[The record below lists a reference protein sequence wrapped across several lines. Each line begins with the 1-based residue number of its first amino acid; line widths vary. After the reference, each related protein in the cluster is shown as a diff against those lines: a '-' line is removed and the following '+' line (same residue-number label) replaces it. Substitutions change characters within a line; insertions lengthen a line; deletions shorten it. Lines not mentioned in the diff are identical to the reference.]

1 VRRATALLAAAVVA
15 AGTVIF
21 GSAGT
26 AFADPSAND
35 WKQLRL
41 CESGDNYSTNT
52 GNAYY
57 GAYQFDLSTWKSVG
71 GVGRPDQASR
81 SEQDFRAL
89 YLYRMRG
96 WSPWICAALVGL
108 HEDADGGS
116 GRKPVMGDAPNP
128 PSSNPPSSNP
138 PSSNPPSS
146 NPPSPNPP
154 SPTPP
159 ASNTHGYPGPLKY
172 GDYSAALKTWQKQL
186 AAMGY
191 GSFDGTGW
199 FGEKTR
205 TAVKK
210 LQSKAGQPA
219 SGTIGEATWVAAWNA
234 KYRLTTT
241 TPKPPANT
249 PPPAPSR
256 APTYPGSV
264 LREGSSSTALKAFQ
278 KQLGAMGYGLTGTG
292 YYGSKTTQAV
302 LKLQTKAGLNVVG
315 YVGPSTWKA
324 AWNVK
329 NKIAGTPEAKAP
341 AYPGTKLS
349 RGSEGEALQKFQ
361 KQLGVYGYG
370 LTGTGWFGP
379 NTEAAVKK
387 LQQKAGLHVVG
398 FVGPETWYSAWD
410 PANDLRDTTAV
421 TAVARADMKP
431 AAKPAAVVPA
441 KYLPATDASC
451 RVSSQTAL
459 RWGGVVMVSGKTYRD
474 LQCFQRAL
482 GHRGYGLTGTGY
494 FGPATRAAVASLQ
507 ASNSLPRTGKVDAA
521 TWKAAWQGR

>member
-1 VRRATALLAAAVVA
+1 MRRATALLAAAVVA

-21 GSAGT
+21 GSAT

-41 CESGDNYSTNT
+41 CESGDNYTTNT
-52 GNAYY
+52 GNTYY

-71 GVGRPDQASR
+71 GVGRPDQASK

-116 GRKPVMGDAPNP
+116 GKKPVMGAAPNP
-128 PSSNPPSSNP
+128 PSSNPT
-138 PSSNPPSS
+138 
-146 NPPSPNPP
+146 

-159 ASNTHGYPGPLKY
+159 AGNTHGYPGPLKF

-186 AAMGY
+186 TAWGY

-210 LQSKAGQPA
+210 LQSKAGLPVTG
-219 SGTIGEATWVAAWNA
+219 SIVVETWVAAWNA
-234 KYRLTTT
+234 QYRLTATP
-241 TPKPPANT
+241 PKPPATT
-249 PPPAPSR
+249 PPPAPSK
-256 APTYPGSV
+256 APAYPGSV
-264 LREGSSSTALKAFQ
+264 LRDGSSSTALKSFQ

-292 YYGSKTTQAV
+292 YFGSKTTQAV
-302 LKLQTKAGLNVVG
+302 LKLQAKAGLNVVG

-329 NKIAGTPEAKAP
+329 NKIVGTPEAKAP

-349 RGSEGEALQKFQ
+349 RDSEGAALQKFQ
-361 KQLGVYGYG
+361 KQLGAFGYG

-379 NTEAAVKK
+379 STEAAVKK
-387 LQQKAGLHVVG
+387 LQQQAGLHVVG

-410 PANDLRDTTAV
+410 PANDLRDTR
-421 TAVARADMKP
+421 AVAAVAKADMKP
-431 AAKPAAVVPA
+431 AAKPATVAPA
-441 KYLPATDASC
+441 KYVPATDASC
-451 RVSSQTAL
+451 KVSSTSAL
-459 RWGGVVMVSGKTYRD
+459 RWGGVVMVPGKTYRD

-494 FGPATRAAVASLQ
+494 FGPSTRAAVASLQ
-507 ASNSLPRTGKVDAA
+507 ARNNLLRTGKVDAA
-521 TWKAAWQGR
+521 TWNATWQGR